1 MFTEDYYQFIGLYSN
16 IFPEGFSEF
25 LISEFERIKS
35 EGNFVHSRQSG
46 EGVKKSLKDDNYV
59 FLSDLHNDG
68 EYLKEEHDLELNFG
82 SDDASCLKTFKHPNG
97 EYRDV
102 VRVIIECLQ
111 DCLDRY
117 IQRYSTLS
125 GEDHNM
131 RGSCIKMQKTQPGG
145 GYHVWHAEQ
154 SCEEPQRV
162 LVWSIYL
169 NDIDEAG
176 ETEFLYQ
183 KFRLPPKKDS
193 CAIFPAAFTHTHRG
207 NVVHGEKDKYI
218 LTGWFYYV

>member
-1 MFTEDYYQFIGLYSN
+1 MFTEDYNQFIGLYTN

-35 EGNFVHSRQSG
+35 EGNFVKSRQSD
-46 EGVKKSLKDDNYV
+46 EGISRSTKDDNFV
-59 FLSDLHNDG
+59 FLSELHNDS
-68 EYLKEEHDLELNFG
+68 KAIKNKHDLELNFG
-82 SDDASCLKTFKHPNG
+82 SDDDAILRSFKNSNG
-97 EYRDV
+97 EYLPTTKT
-102 VRVIIECLQ
+102 IIDCLQ
-111 DCLDRY
+111 DCFDRY
-117 IQRYSTLS
+117 VEHYAVLT
-125 GEDHNM
+125 EPDHDM
-131 RGSCIKMQKTQPGG
+131 RGSCIKMQKTRPGG
-145 GYHVWHAEQ
+145 GYHVWHSEQ
-154 SCEEPQRV
+154 SCIEQQRV
-162 LVWSIYL
+162 LVWTIYL